1 MHLILIMS
9 FLLIFLE
16 SIIASDLDQD
26 NLINNYRFPPIPI
39 HHYEPVFSV
48 IEEAYIFSGLLSPSY
63 GFIRTTK
70 DYKNKLIYIS
80 DNFFHSSISS

>member
-1 MHLILIMS
+1 MHSILIMS

-39 HHYEPVFSV
+39 HHYDPVLSV
-48 IEEAYIFSGLLSPSY
+48 IEK
-63 GFIRTTK
+63 T
-70 DYKNKLIYIS
+70 
-80 DNFFHSSISS
+80 

>member
-1 MHLILIMS
+1 MHSILIMS

-39 HHYEPVFSV
+39 HHYDPVFSV
-48 IEEAYIFSGLLSPSY
+48 IEIVLTPFPPRLVIL
-63 GFIRTTK
+63 
-70 DYKNKLIYIS
+70 
-80 DNFFHSSISS
+80 